1 MKNRLQI
8 IYILFG
14 MLIGYYSFENFIN
27 KPLKTEKVSE
37 AYNAL
42 TFWAQVRAYPG
53 KEIPEGKF
61 ISAYENKEAIKLDK
75 SNTLTDPTPWTMI
88 GPHNTGGRTIALA
101 FNPQNPNTIYAG
113 SASGGLWVSY
123 TGGIG
128 VYAWKY
134 VPTNI
139 PVLTVSS
146 IAIAPD
152 DSNTIYIGTGEVYNY
167 YSAGTGAGYRNTRGT
182 YGVGILKT
190 TDGGAT
196 WTKSLDWSY
205 NDQHGVWDVV
215 INPLNK
221 NTIWAATTEGTY
233 RSFDSGISWQQVNN
247 AVMAMDLVI
256 DPVDTSIVLTG
267 NGDFQSPQYGI
278 WRTSDNGNN
287 WNKITSGLPT
297 TYRGKIQF
305 DIYKTDPN
313 IIYASIG
320 DGFEVGEGAS
330 WLCKSTDAG
339 LTWTVQTTTD
349 YSQHQG
355 WYSHG
360 VAVDQSNP
368 NRLMVIGIEVW
379 NSTNGGSTITKKS
392 LGGVTL
398 GRPEIG
404 NPDEGSGTGYVHS
417 DVHVVIQ
424 HPTDMNTFYFGTDGG
439 VFRTTDFGQTFESR
453 NGSYQTTQFYNGTS
467 SSQTDSLFAM
477 GGLQDNSTVIYD
489 GSLAWIR
496 NIGGDGSWSAIDASN
511 DNTLF
516 GSWQNLNILRSTN
529 RGNNFQSITP
539 PGGGNPTAFAAP
551 FVIAYGNSTIVYAG
565 RNLIY
570 KSTNAGNNWAV
581 TNSGNTL
588 DGNFAIAMEIS
599 YQNNSKVYVATAP
612 FSTFRGHL
620 FRTDNGGTSW
630 TNITGSLPDRFPAD
644 LAVDPNNDSIVYLTF
659 YGFGTSHV
667 YKSTNSGTSW
677 TDISDNLP
685 DIPTPSVIVD
695 PNNSNHVY
703 IGTDLGVFVSTTGG
717 SSWQDFNDGL
727 PNSVQA
733 MDLNICRVNNT
744 LRVMTHG
751 NGAFERK
758 LLSTIVTSAN
768 DNQAIVKNFQLEQN
782 FPNPFNPSTK
792 IRFEIVRAGIT
803 TLKIFDMLGNEIKT
817 LVQRE
822 FQPGS
827 YEVEFNGAGL
837 ASGSYV
843 YRLESNGNIQS
854 RKMILLK

>member
-1 MKNRLQI
+1 MNKRLQI
-8 IYILFG
+8 LALIFCLI
-14 MLIGYYSFENFIN
+14 IGYFFFSNYTIN
-27 KPLKTEKVSE
+27 SNREEKVSE

-42 TFWAQVRAYPG
+42 TFWAQARAYPD
-53 KEIPEGKF
+53 KEISEGKF
-61 ISAYENKEAIKLDK
+61 ISAFEQKSQIKLNK
-75 SNTLTDPTPWTMI
+75 SSIVNRLDPWKMI

-128 VYAWKY
+128 VTAWKY

-139 PVLTVSS
+139 PVLAVSS

-167 YSAGTGAGYRNTRGT
+167 YAAGTGAGYRNTRGT

-190 TDGGAT
+190 TDGGST

-215 INPLNK
+215 INPLNE
-221 NTIWAATTEGTY
+221 NTVWAATTEGTY
-233 RSFDSGISWQQVNN
+233 RSFDAGTTWQQVNN
-247 AVMAMDLVI
+247 AVMAMDLII

-278 WRTSDNGNN
+278 WRTSDDGNN
-287 WNKITSGLPT
+287 WTKISSGLPT

-305 DIYKTDPN
+305 DIYKTDPD
-313 IIYASIG
+313 IMYASIG

-379 NSTNGGSTITKKS
+379 NSTNGGTNISQKS
-392 LGGVTL
+392 FGGVTL

-424 HPTDMNTFYFGTDGG
+424 HPTEMNTFYFGTDGG

-511 DNTLF
+511 DNNLF

-529 RGNNFQSITP
+529 RGNNFISVTP
-539 PGGGNPTAFAAP
+539 PGGTNPTAFAAP
-551 FVIAYGNSTIVYAG
+551 FVIAYGNSNIVYAG

-570 KSTNAGNNWAV
+570 KSTNAGNNWSV
-581 TNSGNTL
+581 TNGGNTL
-588 DGNFAIAMEIS
+588 DGNFAIAMSIS
-599 YQNNSKVYVATAP
+599 YQDNNKVYVATAP
-612 FSTFRGHL
+612 FSTFRGNF
-620 FRTDNGGTSW
+620 FRTDNGGTNW

-644 LAVDPNNDSIVYLTF
+644 IAVDPNNDNNIYITF
-659 YGFGTSHV
+659 YGFGSSHIL
-667 YKSTNSGTSW
+667 KSTNGGTDW
-677 TDISDNLP
+677 IDINDNLP
-685 DIPTPSVIVD
+685 DVPAPSVIVD

-703 IGTDLGVFVSTTGG
+703 VGTDLGVFVSTDGG
-717 SSWQDFNDGL
+717 GNWQDINDGL
-727 PNSVQA
+727 PNSAQV
-733 MDLNICRVNNT
+733 MDLNICTVNNV

-751 NGAFERK
+751 NGAYERK
-758 LLSTIVTSAN
+758 LLSTIITSVKHDQN
-768 DNQAIVKNFQLEQN
+768 NVDNFKLEQN
-782 FPNPFNPSTK
+782 YPNPFNPSTK
-792 IRFEIVRAGIT
+792 IRFEIIKPGFT
-803 TLKIFDMLGNEIKT
+803 TLKIFDLLGNQVKT
-817 LVQRE
+817 LIQKNM
-822 FQPGS
+822 QPGT
-827 YEVEFNGAGL
+827 YESTFDGTGL
-837 ASGSYV
+837 ASGNYI
-843 YRLESNGNIQS
+843 YRLESNSNIQTK
-854 RKMILLK
+854 KMMLLK